1 MINLLSLVTLN
12 NCAMEIFNN
21 GLINTDSPC
30 LETAVDDEVG
40 EMPAI
45 LFVLLVEILSGVPL
59 AVDIEVSELVGDE
72 EFTAVVE
79 VLL

>member
-30 LETAVDDEVG
+30 WETAVDDVVG
-40 EMPAI
+40 EMPGM
-45 LFVLLVEILSGVPL
+45 LFLLVVGILSGDPFPV
-59 AVDIEVSELVGDE
+59 AIEVSELVGDE